1 MKHRLEIY
9 YLNRENITRILNNI
23 RGRREL
29 FKKEIEDNVAKIVED
44 VRKRGDKALIDYT
57 KAFDNMILSKNG
69 IKVGRDEI
77 DDAYNHVDRT
87 QIDAL
92 KTLKEN
98 IERVE
103 KENFNRMFFE
113 IENDGFK
120 IVQTL
125 KPLESVGCYVPG
137 GEASYPST
145 LLMATVPAKV
155 AGVNRIVVVSPPKKM
170 SPTLLVAAD
179 LAGVNEIYRVGGVQA
194 IAALAYGTETIRPV
208 DKIVGPGGTYVSIA
222 KAVVSHDV
230 PIDMLAGPS
239 ELVVYADEES
249 DPKQIV
255 LDLIAQAEH
264 SSDTLCGLV
273 TTSSKLIEKVLDCMR
288 EYLPVAF
295 RKDIVTVSIEGN
307 GFIVLAEDEK
317 IAVEFINRLSPEHL
331 EIFSKDYKRLL
342 EEIENVGAITVN
354 GSSVLTDYYCGIN
367 HILPTNG
374 QAKFR
379 GGLSCLDFVKVVRA
393 VIAPVNYSIKTFS
406 VVNQLGACEGL
417 LNHVKSLN
425 AKMSAG
431 DKCRQN

>member
-1 MKHRLEIY
+1 
-9 YLNRENITRILNNI
+9 
-23 RGRREL
+23 
-29 FKKEIEDNVAKIVED
+29 
-44 VRKRGDKALIDYT
+44 
-57 KAFDNMILSKNG
+57 
-69 IKVGRDEI
+69 
-77 DDAYNHVDRT
+77 
-87 QIDAL
+87 
-92 KTLKEN
+92 TLKDN

-120 IVQTL
+120 IIQTL

-155 AGVNRIVVVSPPKKM
+155 AGVDRIVVVSPPKKM
-170 SPTLLVAAD
+170 SPVLLVAAD

-239 ELVVYADEES
+239 ELVVYADRES
-249 DPKQIV
+249 EPKQIV

-273 TTSSKLIEKVLDCMR
+273 TTSSKLIEKVIDYMKEC
-288 EYLPVAF
+288 LPLAY
-295 RKDIVTVSIEGN
+295 RKDTVTASIEGN

-317 IAVEFINRLSPEHL
+317 IALEFINRLSPEHL

-393 VIAPVNYSIKTFS
+393 VIAPDNYSEKTFS

-417 LNHVKSLN
+417 LNHVRSLN
-425 AKMSAG
+425 AKVSAG
-431 DKCRQN
+431 DKLRQN